1 MDIQEVLTLADNLI
15 FASTGKHLDH
25 LQKSIL
31 EGTLQ
36 GQTYTKIAEDIHSS
50 EGHIRDLGSEI
61 WRIFSKELGETVNKS
76 NFRAILEKAKFYN
89 NFSSSIV
96 SDHLTVKT
104 INICSEGR
112 GTQAQQRGQDR
123 VCVDWGDAPE
133 ILTFYGRQQEENCLT
148 EWMIKKCCRFITI
161 LGMSGVGKTSLAL
174 HCVEPIK
181 SEFNTIIY
189 RSLRFYPKL
198 EDILTHCLE
207 ILSESSII
215 PPTLDAKLTQF
226 FKYLRQSRCLIIL
239 DDVQMLFAPQELA
252 GCYQTGYDNYG
263 LFFKQMAEVSH
274 QSCLMLLSSEKP
286 REIAELE
293 LEQDSIC
300 SLVLGGLG
308 EASQHLLRDQK
319 LKDEAEWHQLIQ
331 LYQGHPLGLKLTAAL
346 IREFFGGCVTEFLRC
361 SSPILCEPLQFQINQ
376 QLKRLTLLEIKIIN
390 HLVNENEPLNLAQ
403 ISDKVQVSY
412 AEVLSGLQ
420 SLNLRLLLKK
430 EEKNYIK
437 SFTIDPLFRYL
448 FNNSNVLKNS

>member
-1 MDIQEVLTLADNLI
+1 
-15 FASTGKHLDH
+15 
-25 LQKSIL
+25 
-31 EGTLQ
+31 
-36 GQTYTKIAEDIHSS
+36 
-50 EGHIRDLGSEI
+50 
-61 WRIFSKELGETVNKS
+61 
-76 NFRAILEKAKFYN
+76 
-89 NFSSSIV
+89 
-96 SDHLTVKT
+96 
-104 INICSEGR
+104 
-112 GTQAQQRGQDR
+112 
-123 VCVDWGDAPE
+123 
-133 ILTFYGRQQEENCLT
+133 
-148 EWMIKKCCRFITI
+148 
-161 LGMSGVGKTSLAL
+161 
-174 HCVEPIK
+174 
-181 SEFNTIIY
+181 
-189 RSLRFYPKL
+189 
-198 EDILTHCLE
+198 
-207 ILSESSII
+207 
-215 PPTLDAKLTQF
+215 
-226 FKYLRQSRCLIIL
+226 
-239 DDVQMLFAPQELA
+239 
-252 GCYQTGYDNYG
+252 
-263 LFFKQMAEVSH
+263 
-274 QSCLMLLSSEKP
+274 CLMLLSSEKP